1 MLYPT
6 KNWKDL
12 MKAFQRVFEISMKH
26 IKEKLEEI
34 KEEDTRAL
42 ENDEDQQAPVGVDF
56 LTYMSHAGKMPLEKI
71 TSNAIDLMSAGIDTV
86 SVWIKVFVMTQYISD
101 HCIRTSF

>member
-1 MLYPT
+1 
-6 KNWKDL
+6 